1 MNYLRFFKMPKP
13 MKITGRSSSIT
24 NAFINSIIPVVV
36 PTEEQVKE
44 AFSILNMLNKYQ
56 CSYCGADATEW
67 DHLRPLVLNK
77 KPTGYISEIHN
88 LVPACGKCNQSK
100 GNKEWRQWM
109 LSDALLSPKT
119 KKVPDIDVRIKRLEE
134 YENWGT
140 PINMDFEEIAGKD
153 VWEKHWQNWEKIQ
166 EIMRESQKTAEE
178 INAKVAHAYNKLK
191 QGARSDAN

>member
-1 MNYLRFFKMPKP
+1 MKYLPLFKMPKP

-24 NAFINSIIPVVV
+24 NAFINSIIPVVA

-44 AFSILNMLNKYQ
+44 ALSILGMLKNYQ
-56 CSYCGADATEW
+56 CSYCGATASEW

-109 LSDALLSPKT
+109 LSDAILSPKT
-119 KKVPDIDVRIKRLEE
+119 KAIPDIELRIKRLEK
-134 YENWGT
+134 YDNWGT
-140 PINMDFEEIAGKD
+140 PTHMDFEAIVGKE
-153 VWEKHWQNWEKIQ
+153 VWEQHWQNWEQVQ
-166 EIMRESQKTAEE
+166 EIMREAQLIAEQ
-178 INAKVAHAYNKLK
+178 INVKVAHAYKKL
-191 QGARSDAN
+191 